1 MNRALSFT
9 KKNIRRTP
17 IQAIAASMVMFLTFL
32 ALLTFI
38 LVAAGSEVS
47 LKYFESKPQVI
58 AFFKEGTTE
67 TDVFAIENALAQES
81 RVNKHKYFS
90 KE

>member
-1 MNRALSFT
+1 MRSIEFA
-9 KKNIRRTP
+9 KRNIRRTP

-32 ALLTFI
+32 ALLIFL
-38 LVAAGSEVS
+38 LVAAGSQIA

-58 AFFKEGTTE
+58 VFFKEGTLDA
-67 TDVFAIENALAQES
+67 DVSAIENALRQEV
-81 RVNKHKYFS
+81 RVTGTKYVS